1 MRPMVAA
8 LFLVVLAGCGAGA
21 GSLPYRSMGVDD
33 SMGMTVEQYALGRLP
48 SSHAAAA
55 ACAKRAHAATSA
67 VAAKRCPRK

>member
-8 LFLVVLAGCGAGA
+8 LLLVVLAGCGAGA

-48 SSHAAAA
+48 SHAAAA
-55 ACAKRAHAATSA
+55 ACAKRVHVASSA